1 MSIDWPN
8 FWALLQLPFMQRAIV
23 GSLMLGI
30 TGGLLGS
37 LVVPRQLS
45 FFGDALGHSALLGI
59 SLGLLMGVSPYWT
72 LLPFSLVLGLL
83 ITALLSRVKLW
94 PDALLNIV
102 YSTSLSL
109 AVIILSFIDQY
120 KGSFTHFLFGDI
132 LAIQASQLYVNGLLM
147 VVCLGVVG
155 FTLRRQMLLT
165 LNRSFAI
172 VQGVPAERY
181 QLTIV
186 MLLSLVVALAI
197 QMIGVLLVSAFIVI
211 PPCTARLLSDR
222 FHNYVLLSI
231 GLGGVCALVG
241 MLTSAL
247 FDLPSGPTIVLVQ
260 FVVFL
265 GASVWSQRRGANRF
279 PPVGGSGGSSAKARF
294 RSSAHS
300 RPGSPV

>member
-1 MSIDWPN
+1 MFIDWQN
-8 FWALLQLPFMQRAIV
+8 FWALLQFPFMQRAIL

-30 TGGLLGS
+30 NGGLLGS

-59 SLGLLMGVSPYWT
+59 SLGLLIGVNPYWT
-72 LLPFSLVLGLL
+72 LLPFSLVLGLV
-83 ITALLSRVKLW
+83 ITVLLSRVKLW
-94 PDALLNIV
+94 PDALLNII

-109 AVIILSFIDQY
+109 AVILLSFIDRY

-132 LAIQASQLYVNGLLM
+132 LAIETSQLYVNGLLL
-147 VVCLGVVG
+147 VICLGVVG
-155 FTLRRQMLLT
+155 FTMRQQMLLT
-165 LNRSFAI
+165 LSRPLAI

-181 QLTIV
+181 QILTV

-222 FHNYVLLSI
+222 FNNYVILSI
-231 GLGGVCALVG
+231 GLGGSCALTG

-260 FVVFL
+260 FMVFL
-265 GASVWSQRRGANRF
+265 GASIWSQRRGGKRLT
-279 PPVGGSGGSSAKARF
+279 PVGDSGGSSINARSKPNS
-294 RSSAHS
+294 RS